1 MVGWALIVGLTV
13 ALFFFVFMA
22 VAANPFTLV
31 VRRWRRPTGAA
42 RTRCCRTTR

>member
-1 MVGWALIVGLTV
+1 MVGWALLVGLTV

-22 VAANPFTLV
+22 VAANPFQLV
-31 VRRWRRPTGAA
+31 AGVTSRSTVAG